1 MERKGWNMDGVHSRL
16 AIITRPSITTGPHGR
31 ACKGCAMWLVGLEL
45 GLVAVLLL
53 IVALALRSPKK
64 NDTEDRPD
72 D

>member
-1 MERKGWNMDGVHSRL
+1 
-16 AIITRPSITTGPHGR
+16 
-31 ACKGCAMWLVGLEL
+31 MWLVGLEL
-45 GLVAVLLL
+45 GLVAALLL

>member
-1 MERKGWNMDGVHSRL
+1 
-16 AIITRPSITTGPHGR
+16 
-31 ACKGCAMWLVGLEL
+31 MWLVGLEL

-64 NDTEDRPD
+64 NDTDDTPD